1 MSTLSSTPLS
11 ESMKPQPLGH
21 LRLRPKK
28 KKKKKPSA
36 LCLMPSPDSPLLVK
50 REDGRRCAF
59 LKNPKQPIW
68 APRGKQGAAEL
79 ARSAHPT
86 GGMSP
91 SLIACQTEAWQR
103 LGGAADGEVY
113 QRHRSWGRGVRAAP
127 TLDGRRSGPK
137 GRKGLPCPSPL
148 PSHLRRETDEARE
161 RGRETRRTAGEH
173 PAPLWAGQTP
183 AAWAQPDTSASRV
196 PASEPPAP
204 HNPPHTE
211 CLHVTGPLGSL
222 QPQPRALDN
231 LTPRPPDL
239 TRPHPA
245 TQASLRFLFRRSFCT
260 PGFLRTTGSLEA
272 LIQASAP
279 EAFPMACTKARLLP
293 FLLHVCPHLDVS
305 DFLRSPSLVTDE

>member
-1 MSTLSSTPLS
+1 
-11 ESMKPQPLGH
+11 
-21 LRLRPKK
+21 
-28 KKKKKPSA
+28 
-36 LCLMPSPDSPLLVK
+36 MPSPDSPLLVK

-79 ARSAHPT
+79 ARSAPNRRYVSK
-86 GGMSP
+86 SP
-91 SLIACQTEAWQR
+91 IACQPEAWQR

-113 QRHRSWGRGVRAAP
+113 RRRRSWGRGMRAAP

-148 PSHLRRETDEARE
+148 PSHLRRETR
-161 RGRETRRTAGEH
+161 RGRGAGRPGGPRGSTRLFSG
-173 PAPLWAGQTP
+173 PARGPPLGLSG
-183 AAWAQPDTSASRV
+183 DTSASRV

-239 TRPHPA
+239 TRPPPA
-245 TQASLRFLFRRSFCT
+245 IQASLCFLFRGGFCT
-260 PGFLRTTGSLEA
+260 PGFLRMTGSLEA
-272 LIQASAP
+272 LIQVSAP
-279 EAFPMACTKARLLP
+279 EAFPMACTKAHLLP
-293 FLLHVCPHLDVS
+293 FLLRVRPHLDVS
-305 DFLRSPSLVTDE
+305 DFLRSPSLFTDA